1 MASVLGAVVHFLI
14 LTWCLKVQVSDQVDL
29 DMADNA
35 FDDQYTSCTEEMEG
49 MAPQLLKE
57 LEANKEFSFEWKWKL
72 NNFHG
77 TALVA
82 SSNGDIVHFNRAIRE
97 FRSNSDNFQFKAFHY
112 CLTRALQ
119 LLNQGDCYT
128 VYKCSVPRFHYN
140 GTGNVSLGGF
150 IDSTLSKRGISPFI
164 LQKRQWNMFKITTCL
179 DIPIKEYS
187 YYPQEVEKANV
198 TEKEKYFEIT
208 LENPK
213 NDRSNYNCFYDS
225 LKNNRNMDTNYSY
238 NWNSPCHF
246 YEVSL
251 QASQGLC
258 LRWEWW
264 GHREGRSYPE
274 QTTGRLP
281 VN

>member
-1 MASVLGAVVHFLI
+1 MAIRDMEWH
-14 LTWCLKVQVSDQVDL
+14 KEHNVS
-29 DMADNA
+29 
-35 FDDQYTSCTEEMEG
+35 
-49 MAPQLLKE
+49 K
-57 LEANKEFSFEWKWKL
+57 KL

-187 YYPQEVEKANV
+187 YYPQEVEV
-198 TEKEKYFEIT
+198 CCVSSFQGMKYIRKQMSPKRKNTLKLHLRIPKMIGAIT
-208 LENPK
+208 TASMIAWKPGSNICGRWGIQE
-213 NDRSNYNCFYDS
+213 DRRSNWKHKMFPWVQIIKISADS
-225 LKNNRNMDTNYSY
+225 
-238 NWNSPCHF
+238 HG
-246 YEVSL
+246 
-251 QASQGLC
+251 GLTYIY
-258 LRWEWW
+258 L
-264 GHREGRSYPE
+264 Y
-274 QTTGRLP
+274 LP
-281 VN
+281 IVLY